1 MGVGAGSIGRSR
13 TLRRLGLLAITL
25 AVFGLIAG
33 AAWLRPA
40 FTPAIAGPRAIASLE
55 PVVLG
60 GARQWILIRG
70 ADRFKPLVLFLH
82 GQPGAPL
89 MGLAHRFQP
98 GLEQDFVVVQWD
110 RRGEGKSF
118 GEPLGRAPMSTTQAL
133 SDAAEL
139 IGLLQRRLGA
149 ERVLVVGQDDGATLG
164 AALAQAHP
172 DLVRALVAV
181 GMTSCTPADIDA
193 IQDSWLRSRATLVGD
208 GRTAALAGAGG
219 DWDRAKALYRYG
231 GVLAR
236 HTGRRSLDIALATAP
251 EYRLADALGV
261 GDGARFVQAHLKQD
275 GPAQPL
281 SRSIPA
287 LRVPVYFL
295 LGRKDYVSPAICS
308 ERYSDVLQ
316 PPINREIWF
325 ERSAHYPFLEEPDHF
340 RDVLRRVV
348 AETTEP

>member
-1 MGVGAGSIGRSR
+1 MNAGPGSIGRSR
-13 TLRRLGLLAITL
+13 TLRRLGLLAL
-25 AVFGLIAG
+25 ALAAGGLIAG

-40 FTPAIAGPRAIASLE
+40 FTPAIAGPNAIAALE
-55 PVVLG
+55 PVTLG

-70 ADRFKPLVLFLH
+70 ADRSKPVVLFLH
-82 GQPGAPL
+82 GQPGSPL
-89 MGLAHRFQP
+89 MGLAHSFQP

-110 RRGEGKSF
+110 RRGTGKSF
-118 GEPLGRAPMSTTQAL
+118 GEPLGRAPMGTTQQL

-139 IGLLQRRLGA
+139 IGLLHRRLGA
-149 ERVLVVGQDDGATLG
+149 EQVIVVGQDDGATLG

-172 DLVRALVAV
+172 ELVRALVAV
-181 GMTSCTPADIDA
+181 GMTSCTPTDIDA
-193 IQDSWLRSRATLVGD
+193 IQDSWLRSRAALAGD
-208 GRTAALAGAGG
+208 ARIAALAGAGG
-219 DWDRAKALYRYG
+219 DWVRGPALYRYG

-236 HTGRRSLDIALATAP
+236 HAGRGSLDIALATAP
-251 EYRLADALGV
+251 EYRLADALAV
-261 GDGARFVQAHLKQD
+261 GDGARFVQTHLKQD

-281 SRSIPA
+281 ARSIPA

-316 PPINREIWF
+316 APINREIWF

-340 RDVLRRVV
+340 RGVLRRVV